1 MRSAVRIC
9 PPRPRDED
17 RGGAGDGGHNP
28 PSFDEPL
35 GGALRRGRASPW
47 LALAA
52 LALASP
58 AFAEEPEHGVEV
70 HGTRHPKAG
79 PRDDSVS
86 SEVIPRERLQ
96 APGLTA
102 AEALRAS
109 PGVAIT
115 ELGGLGASA
124 SIGVRGATSA
134 QTPVYLGTVRINDEV
149 GGSADLA
156 TVPLWF
162 IERIELYRGDAP
174 PDADRAAPG
183 GSVHFV
189 PRRPDGKLGFGGLV
203 GGHGTY
209 GGWATASSGSA
220 ADGVIGGIGL
230 EAASND
236 YAFDD
241 SRGTVFTSSDDRDA
255 RMSNADAALFGA
267 WLHARRRL
275 GRTELALL
283 ASHGSLERGARR
295 LANVPTS
302 LSRESLTRR
311 LAALTARTGFG
322 ESGNWFEAQTTL
334 LTSSNHVTDP
344 ALELLLGSDDV
355 RVRGVRGIQSV
366 ALRLAAGQRLWL
378 RSALDASVEKL
389 TRREDVFAPRG
400 RPALEAAR
408 FDLRPSL
415 SGEVGEGVW
424 SLRALAAVECTS
436 ARESR
441 LEACSEHPL
450 TGRVGPSLRLG
461 ELVAFVNL
469 ARTARA
475 PTLGEL
481 FGMSPVVHGNPR
493 LVSERAHGI
502 DAGLRVHD
510 AAGIGLWLGASGF
523 ARWTRDLIVPTR
535 TAQGYIV
542 PENRERSRT
551 VGAELEAGAQPVQ
564 GLHLDA
570 SLTLTDARDT
580 TGERTTEN
588 DVLPFLPRLVFSPGV
603 AYARAVHFASLE
615 RAALSLRYVYQS
627 SRYADR
633 AGLAVI
639 PEQGN
644 LEIGGEA
651 DFAGV
656 VTVRVRVENVLDENR
671 FDVVGFPRP
680 GTTAF
685 ASFEARL

>member
-1 MRSAVRIC
+1 MR
-9 PPRPRDED
+9 
-17 RGGAGDGGHNP
+17 
-28 PSFDEPL
+28 
-35 GGALRRGRASPW
+35 
-47 LALAA
+47 
-52 LALASP
+52 
-58 AFAEEPEHGVEV
+58 
-70 HGTRHPKAG
+70 GTRHPKAA

-109 PGVAIT
+109 PGVAIS

-134 QTPVYLGTVRINDEV
+134 QTPVYLGSVRINDEV

-174 PDADRAAPG
+174 ADADRAAPG

-189 PRRPDGKLGFGGLV
+189 PRKPDGQFGLGALV

-209 GGWATASSGSA
+209 GAWATGSSGTP
-220 ADGVIGGIGL
+220 ADGVIGGVGL
-230 EAASND
+230 EAADNR

-241 SRGTVFTSSDDRDA
+241 SRGTAFTASDDRPA
-255 RMSNADAALFGA
+255 RMSNTDAALFAA
-267 WLHARRRL
+267 WLHARRQL
-275 GRTELALL
+275 GPTQLSLL
-283 ASHGSLERGARR
+283 ASHGSLDRGARR
-295 LANVPTS
+295 LAHVPTT
-302 LSRESLTRR
+302 LARESLQRR
-311 LAALTARTGFG
+311 LVALTARTALGANG
-322 ESGNWFEAQTTL
+322 SWFEGQTAV
-334 LTSSNHVTDP
+334 LTSTNHVTDP
-344 ALELLLGSDDV
+344 ARELALGSSDV
-355 RVRGVRGIQSV
+355 RVSGVRGTQSV
-366 ALRLAAGQRLWL
+366 ALRLAAGERLWL
-378 RSALDASVEKL
+378 RSALDTSFERI
-389 TRREDVFAPRG
+389 TRDEDVLTPRG

-415 SGEVGEGVW
+415 SGEVGEGLW
-424 SLRALAAVECTS
+424 SLRGFTAVECTS
-436 ARESR
+436 AKETR
-441 LEACSEHPL
+441 LEVCGEHPI
-450 TGRVGPSLRLG
+450 TGRAGPSLRIG
-461 ELVAFVNL
+461 KLVAFANA

-493 LVSERAHGI
+493 LDPERAVSL

-510 AAGIGLWLGASGF
+510 LASIGLWLGASGYV
-523 ARWTRDLIVPTR
+523 RWTRDLIVFSR
-535 TAQGYIV
+535 TAQGYVV
-542 PENRERSRT
+542 PENRERSRIL
-551 VGAELEAGAQPVQ
+551 GAELELGAAPLP

-580 TGERTTEN
+580 SAERVTVN

-603 AYARAVHFASLE
+603 VYSRSLDFAGVD
-615 RAALSLRYVYQS
+615 RVALSARYVHQA

-639 PEQGN
+639 PAQDN
-644 LEIGGEA
+644 LELGGEL
-651 DFAGV
+651 DFV
-656 VTVRVRVENVLDENR
+656 RSLTLRVRVDNVLAQDR
-671 FDVVGFPRP
+671 FDVVGFPLP
-680 GTTAF
+680 GRTLF
-685 ASFEARL
+685 ASLEARL